1 MAFIIP
7 NATNTGSGTSYE
19 TLDQAEPDSV
29 DFEVLGNVGN
39 SGVVSGCEVTNSNAT
54 TMAVAAGVVVIDG
67 AVYVSPSATLNS
79 FTAPTDKRFDLVVAR
94 LSSGAITI
102 TVLEGNDSATNP
114 QFPTSNSATSTT
126 SADNFDPTTDVL
138 LASVFVENGQTFTSA
153 NVVDKRVIL
162 HSGVYAQGTAAPSA
176 TEPAGSL
183 YYKTD
188 VAANAAGSG
197 LYVINGS
204 STWVEA
210 AQKGT
215 NNIAN
220 DQLRQ
225 SSATSV
231 VGRSANSTGN
241 VADITSTVDG
251 QILRRTGGVLG
262 FGTID
267 NTFISDWAEA
277 VQDTS
282 SAMITGASH
291 SAINVTYNDTNGT
304 LTFAHADTSTASS
317 TSNSGATV
325 VQNVTIDGYGHVTA
339 MTAKTLGAS
348 DVGAIAKNANDST
361 TGTLTVGSAS
371 NYLKIKDTVDNSHT
385 ITFATENLNAN
396 RTVTFPNN
404 TGTVALTSSNITGT
418 SASAAKWTTG
428 RKLTLGTDLTGNVT
442 FDGSA
447 NFTLDATVVD
457 SSHKHGVVQRIF
469 VQPNQPSDAESSDN
483 DLWIKI

>member
-7 NATNTGSGTSYE
+7 NATNTGSGTSYD

-29 DFEVLGNVGN
+29 DFEVLGNIGN
-39 SGVVSGCEVTNSNAT
+39 SGVVSGCEVTNSNST
-54 TMAVAAGVVVIDG
+54 TMAVAIGVVVING
-67 AVYVSPSATLNS
+67 AVYASPAATLSS

-102 TVLEGNDSATNP
+102 TVLEGNDSSTNP
-114 QFPTSNSATSTT
+114 QFPTSSSATSTT
-126 SADNFDPTTDVL
+126 SANNFDPTTDVL
-138 LASVFVENGQTFTSA
+138 LAAVFNENGQTFTSA
-153 NVVDKRVIL
+153 NVVDKRVML
-162 HSGVYAQGTAAPSA
+162 HSGVYAQGTAVPSS

-183 YYKTD
+183 YYKTN
-188 VAANAAGSG
+188 VAANDAGSG
-197 LYVINGS
+197 FYVRNGS
-204 STWVEA
+204 SAWVEA

-282 SAMITGASH
+282 SSMITGATH
-291 SAINVTYNDTNGT
+291 SAINVTYNDANGT
-304 LTFAHADTSTASS
+304 LAFAHADTSSASS
-317 TSNSGATV
+317 NNNNSGATV
-325 VQNVTIDGYGHVTA
+325 IQDVTIDGYGHVTGLTSHSV
-339 MTAKTLGAS
+339 TAAN
-348 DVGAIAKNANDST
+348 VGAIAKDANDST

-371 NYLKIKDTVDNSHT
+371 NYLKIKDTTDGSHT
-385 ITFATENLNAN
+385 LTFATANLTTNQ
-396 RTVTFPNN
+396 TVTFPNGS
-404 TGTVALTSSNITGT
+404 GTIALTSSSITGNAATATTADTAGSATTAGYAT
-418 SASAAKWTTG
+418 SA
-428 RKLTLGTDLTGNVT
+428 GNADTVDQYHASS
-442 FDGSA
+442 FWKIHVNA
-447 NFTLDATVVD
+447 NA
-457 SSHKHGVVQRIF
+457 
-469 VQPNQPSDAESSDN
+469 PSDTTA
-483 DLWIKI
+483 LWIKP